1 MYKNKIKVMK
11 KVIGYVRVSSKQQMN
26 RENSVINQ
34 REMIIDYCKRFDYE
48 LIEIYEDLG
57 ISGLKDNRDGLN
69 ELMNNI
75 KSKDIDGVVVYS
87 LSRLG
92 RKLTKVVGIIES
104 FKRNN
109 IDFISIKENFN
120 VNEIYG
126 KLVLQIL
133 GSLNEFEVNVM
144 GERIRDVK
152 QNKKSKNEVYCGD
165 ILYGMYRRGN
175 KLIKN
180 NYELKTLHKI
190 KEMRDNGISYNKIA
204 NYLNDREIPSKNK
217 SIWYSSSV
225 KSVYQN
231 GVIEKFSL

>member
-1 MYKNKIKVMK
+1 MYS
-11 KVIGYVRVSSKQQMN
+11 RV
-26 RENSVINQ
+26 
-34 REMIIDYCKRFDYE
+34 
-48 LIEIYEDLG
+48 
-57 ISGLKDNRDGLN
+57 GLS
-69 ELMNNI
+69 ELMD
-75 KSKDIDGVVVYS
+75 KVKTKDIEGVVVYS

-92 RKLTKVVGIIES
+92 RKLTKVVDVIES
-104 FKRNN
+104 FKKNN

-152 QNKKSKNEVYCGD
+152 QNKKSKSEVYCGD
-165 ILYGMYRRGN
+165 ILYGMYRRGD

-204 NYLNDREIPSKNK
+204 NYLNDLEIPSKNK

-225 KSVYQN
+225 RSVYQN
-231 GVIEKFSL
+231 GVIEMLEL